1 MARSDAE
8 RLEVLKTQRDEL
20 EDMLSSAVSSYK
32 IGNREVKREDIVEKL
47 RWVEEQIVKLTSST
61 AAESSGLPR
70 NKIRFVRR

>member
-61 AAESSGLPR
+61 SAESSGLPR